1 MALLEG
7 GAVRAVTAAAT
18 LVTIGARVPV
28 LLRNSAAI
36 LPTATALS
44 QQKGSGGERTRA
56 RRQAC
61 TLTFSFIT
69 TSSPSPAPAS
79 LHIHRSS
86 HAIVPK
92 MKCHGSSFIIAFLTF
107 AMFPYST
114 QAFSLPAKITALES
128 LEMQPRF

>member
-7 GAVRAVTAAAT
+7 GAVRSVTAATA
-18 LVTIGARVPV
+18 LLTIGARVPV

-36 LPTATALS
+36 LPTARALS
-44 QQKGSGGERTRA
+44 QQRA
-56 RRQAC
+56 REENARAQDGKPG
-61 TLTFSFIT
+61 LTFSFIT

-86 HAIVPK
+86 QAIVPK

-114 QAFSLPAKITALES
+114 QAFSLPAKTTTLES
-128 LEMQPRF
+128 LEMQARS